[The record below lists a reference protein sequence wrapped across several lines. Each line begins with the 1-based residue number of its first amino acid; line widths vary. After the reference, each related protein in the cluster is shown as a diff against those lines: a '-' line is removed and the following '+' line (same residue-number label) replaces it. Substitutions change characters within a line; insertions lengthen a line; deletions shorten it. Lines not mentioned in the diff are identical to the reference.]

1 MKKILLLICA
11 AFCLSGCGSMK
22 VVPDAIESGVVS
34 AADNSLTV
42 TKDGISMTAKNA
54 DINMFSANLEG
65 AVAAF
70 SVLVENQTDGEIAFA
85 PESFLLL
92 DNDNRQYAPL
102 TPEKV
107 KEIVSQDSYY
117 LIPYPYV
124 GFYYLEDYQ
133 KTSFYNRFNT
143 REPYFYE
150 LYPQDIF
157 TKGFPAGAII
167 PKAKVAGL
175 VYFKIDLS
183 EKQAVR
189 LLAFRNKGAKSSAPD
204 FVFPFRIIK

>member
-1 MKKILLLICA
+1 MKKILLLLCA
-11 AFCLSGCGSMK
+11 VLSLAGCGSLK
-22 VVPDAIESGVVS
+22 VVPDATAPGMVS
-34 AADNSLTV
+34 ADNSLSVSRDGVAMTV
-42 TKDGISMTAKNA
+42 KHA
-54 DINMFSANLEG
+54 DVNMFSANLEG
-65 AVAAF
+65 MVAAF
-70 SVLVENQTDGEIAFA
+70 SVQVENQTDGEITFA
-85 PESFLLL
+85 QDSFLLL

-107 KEIVSQDSYY
+107 REIVTRDTYY

-175 VYFKIDLS
+175 IYFKIDLS
-183 EKQAVR
+183 DKKGVK
-189 LLAFRNKGAKSSAPD
+189 LLAYRNKNAKSTAPD
-204 FVFPFRIIK
+204 FEFPFSIRK